1 MKVVALAG
9 GVGGAKLADGLA
21 RVLPPENLTIVVN
34 TGDDFEHLGLTI
46 CPDLDTVLYTLAG
59 LAHPDMGWGRRDE
72 TWGFLESL
80 EALGGPSWFRLGD
93 RDLALH
99 VLRSHRLA
107 AGERLSLVMED
118 VARAFGVRPRLLPM
132 TDDRVRTIVVSE
144 EGDLPFQEYFV
155 ARGFQPRVR
164 GFRFEGADG
173 ARPAPGVL
181 ESLEAADA
189 VVFCPS
195 NPFVSLDPIL
205 SVPGIREA
213 LARRP
218 AIAVSPII
226 GGKAV
231 KGPAAKMFQEMG
243 VQPSPVA
250 VARHFDRLLGGMII
264 DRADSGSARE
274 LEEMGLRVRVL
285 PTLMKSSEDRRRLA
299 EGALALAVGAPTR
312 AALA

>member
-1 MKVVALAG
+1 
-9 GVGGAKLADGLA
+9 
-21 RVLPPENLTIVVN
+21 
-34 TGDDFEHLGLTI
+34 
-46 CPDLDTVLYTLAG
+46 
-59 LAHPDMGWGRRDE
+59 
-72 TWGFLESL
+72 
-80 EALGGPSWFRLGD
+80 
-93 RDLALH
+93 
-99 VLRSHRLA
+99 
-107 AGERLSLVMED
+107 
-118 VARAFGVRPRLLPM
+118 
-132 TDDRVRTIVVSE
+132 
-144 EGDLPFQEYFV
+144 
-155 ARGFQPRVR
+155 
-164 GFRFEGADG
+164 
-173 ARPAPGVL
+173 VL

-226 GGKAV
+226 GGKAI

-243 VQPSPVA
+243 VQPSPMA
-250 VARHFDRLLGGMII
+250 VARHFDRLLRGIII
-264 DRADSGSARE
+264 DCADSGSARE